1 MIQHSCMCNND
12 LTDIL
17 LEDISKDINVYIDFQ
32 YELMDSDSTKST
44 SEINA
49 MYEELRYKQLKE
61 NIMQD
66 VKKELDLSFQQR
78 LSNVEL
84 HFYERNAQLEGLVE
98 NTKKLPTDQPPKEL
112 QAKNNILTKL
122 LVV

>member
-1 MIQHSCMCNND
+1 MQ
-12 LTDIL
+12 T
-17 LEDISKDINVYIDFQ
+17 V
-32 YELMDSDSTKST
+32 
-44 SEINA
+44 
-49 MYEELRYKQLKE
+49 RE

-84 HFYERNAQLEGLVE
+84 HFYERIAQLEGFVE
-98 NTKKLPTDQPPKEL
+98 NTKKLSTDQLPKEL
-112 QAKNNILTKL
+112 QVKNNILTKL